1 MALTGTFW
9 TRPAAAEESPPPA
22 ARAPARLTPPAPH
35 ALVALSVGRGL
46 RFNNPYRLA
55 TPLGDDAES
64 VSLAATYLDLTVG
77 MLSAAVDRLQH
88 GGAVS
93 AVFALHGIGQLG
105 LTPSYLLQLGL
116 TPELG
121 LRGRLGVPVVVTPDT
136 TLGLEAGFGS
146 SFAVGFGLGVSA
158 EVVGSVFFGAATEQ
172 TSITTIPLLSLQLG
186 VFFDHEVVL

>member
-1 MALTGTFW
+1 MVVLAGTFSPA
-9 TRPAAAEESPPPA
+9 RAAAEGPAPGEPSPA
-22 ARAPARLTPPAPH
+22 ELRASAPH

-55 TPLGDDAES
+55 SPLGDDAES
-64 VSLAATYLDLTVG
+64 VSLSATYLDLTVG
-77 MLSAAVDRLQH
+77 MLSAAVDGFRH

-105 LTPSYLLQLGL
+105 LTPSYLLQHAL

-121 LRGRLGVPVVVTPDT
+121 LRGRLGVPIVVTPDT
-136 TLGLEAGFGS
+136 TLGLEAGMGPIIEL
-146 SFAVGFGLGVSA
+146 GFGLGVSV
-158 EVVGSVFFGAATEQ
+158 ELVGSVFFGAATEQ

-186 VFFDHEVVL
+186 LCFDHEVLL